1 MKHRQMKSVLLVTIG
16 LAVAG
21 GLLAQ
26 QTGQPRP
33 SLNPQDYIDIEQL
46 VARYVHAVDRCTN
59 GGYDYADLYTDD
71 GEFSV
76 AEAWGAAPEERRFSA
91 KGRDALAVAAGG
103 GPDGCRDPSS
113 LLGYGIH
120 HVSTAH
126 VITATA
132 SGAIGMSTLLALGVG
147 GNPTTIEY
155 QGGYEDVY
163 ARTADGWRFQSR
175 VHVFPNMSESV
186 QFGNAGVQG
195 Q

>member
-1 MKHRQMKSVLLVTIG
+1 MKSVLLVTIG

-147 GNPTTIEY
+147 RKQKTIELL
-155 QGGYEDVY
+155 GGYEAVD
-163 ARTADGWRFQSR
+163 ARRADGWRFQSR
-175 VHVFPNMSESV
+175 VHVLRIMSEAV
-186 QFGNAGVQG
+186 RVGDAGVQG